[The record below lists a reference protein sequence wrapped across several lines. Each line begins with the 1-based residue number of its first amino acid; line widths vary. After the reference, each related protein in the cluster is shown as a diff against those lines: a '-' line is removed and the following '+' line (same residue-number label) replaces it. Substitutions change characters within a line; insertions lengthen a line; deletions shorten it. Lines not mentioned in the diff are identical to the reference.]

1 MAKEVN
7 EMGYGV
13 VDQFGFPQG
22 TGPEVSC
29 QKHSSRFGTA
39 PFCGIDIAWAESD
52 RNSWRWLK
60 GLAK

>member
-29 QKHSSRFGTA
+29 QLVKYQLLPTVKA
-39 PFCGIDIAWAESD
+39 
-52 RNSWRWLK
+52 
-60 GLAK
+60 

>member
-1 MAKEVN
+1 
-7 EMGYGV
+7 MGYGV